1 MEYVIQLRVTTPE
14 GTTELF
20 VVPQGISTIGR
31 QEGNAL
37 RLDNALISRQHAR
50 LECTAAACLVTDL
63 GSANG
68 TYLNGERL
76 TPDAPTPLLHG
87 SVLEIGPY
95 RLAYEQIPI
104 APAAAASPPASPPG
118 PPAEK
123 RAKQP
128 AKRPVAKPAA
138 PREADKAAPLP
149 PAPPSLPPASLAPV
163 PPHEPD
169 YSQPPPGLGY
179 HSDRLIHYLPGIYHN
194 DFVSRFLGIFESV
207 ITPIEW
213 NIDNFDLFLDPDTA
227 PDAFLPWLANW
238 FDNDFDDTWSPERQ
252 RLLLREA
259 GEIYAR
265 RGTRW
270 ALSRVLEIYTGCTPV
285 ILDTGDD
292 LEPYTFVVKL
302 AMPESLVDRGLVERL
317 IDSHKPAHTNYR
329 LELMPG

>member
-1 MEYVIQLRVTTPE
+1 MEFIMQFRISGPE
-14 GTTELF
+14 GATELF
-20 VVPQGISTIGR
+20 VVSPGISTIGR

-50 LECTAAACLVTDL
+50 LECTTQGCQITDL

-76 TPDAPTPLLHG
+76 PPDAPTPLLHG
-87 SVLEIGPY
+87 AVLEIGPY

-104 APAAAASPPASPPG
+104 APATPAGPAPEKPARRQTAKAAAPTPTPPAQTPPEARKGSPPP
-118 PPAEK
+118 
-123 RAKQP
+123 
-128 AKRPVAKPAA
+128 
-138 PREADKAAPLP
+138 
-149 PAPPSLPPASLAPV
+149 PPSMPPVSLAPV
-163 PPHEPD
+163 PPAEPD
-169 YSQPPPGLGY
+169 YSQPPPGLNY
-179 HSDRLIHYLPGIYHN
+179 QSDRLIHYLPGIYHN

-213 NIDNFDLFLDPDTA
+213 NIDNFDLFLNPDTA
-227 PDAFLPWLANW
+227 PDSFLPWLANW
-238 FDNDFDDTWSPERQ
+238 FDNDFDDTWTPEQQ
-252 RLLLREA
+252 RLLLSEA

-270 ALSRVLEIYTGCTPV
+270 ALSRILEIYTGCTPV
-285 ILDTGDD
+285 IVDTGDD

-302 AMPESLVDRGLVERL
+302 AMPGSLVDRGLLERL
-317 IDSHKPAHTNYR
+317 VDAHKPAHTSYR